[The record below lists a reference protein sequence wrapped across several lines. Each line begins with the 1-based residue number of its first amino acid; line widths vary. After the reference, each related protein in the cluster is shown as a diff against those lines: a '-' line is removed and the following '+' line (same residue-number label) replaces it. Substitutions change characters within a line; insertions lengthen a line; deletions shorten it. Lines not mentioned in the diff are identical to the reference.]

1 MTERELATRVRL
13 RAERARV
20 VVGRETAAQLAAYV
34 AFLLRWNE
42 RMNLTRLDGGDAG
55 LDRLVIEPLI
65 AVRQIPVGAASMV
78 DIGSGGGSPAIPIKI
93 ARPDLRLR
101 MVEGKVRKAAF
112 LREAVRRLKLDNVV
126 VEHCRYED
134 LEDRPELHESHDVLT
149 VRAVRV
155 DAKVV
160 GSLEGLVMAG
170 GTILLFCARGQAGVG
185 RDFAPPLVVEEG
197 LQVLES
203 TGCEL
208 VVVRKVPVEVVGGEF
223 RRTGRAL
230 E

>member
-1 MTERELATRVRL
+1 MTERELAARVRL

-20 VVGRETAAQLAAYV
+20 VLGRETAAQLAAYV

-65 AVRQIPVGAASMV
+65 AVRHIPLGAASMV

-93 ARPDLRLR
+93 ARPNLRLR
-101 MVEGKVRKAAF
+101 MVEVKVRKAAF

-170 GTILLFCARGQAGVG
+170 GKMLLFCAHGQAGVG

-197 LQVLES
+197 PRLLES
-203 TGCEL
+203 TESEL
-208 VVVRKVPVEVVGGEF
+208 VVVRKAAAEWS
-223 RRTGRAL
+223 GR